1 MNLGCLLLF
10 QKAFLLKA
18 LWFLGGWGT
27 GETEEDLDGVVDEPL
42 QSCEGTDHDDTRS
55 KTLP

>member
-10 QKAFLLKA
+10 QKAFLLEA

-55 KTLP
+55 